1 MYTIRKL
8 ESSDEFYDRVTVW
21 KQTQEHYATFPELE
35 STVYHSLE
43 KEKLPIR
50 FSDTQVD
57 FVKEDCINEAV
68 RLRNAGYN
76 PLLLNMADWFHA
88 GGCVDFGASTQEE
101 ELFRRSNYFKSLQQK
116 YYPLQRFTTILSSKV
131 EFSRHGFLK
140 GYKWMDKPA
149 YIDCVAAPAIEGPY
163 VTSDRKRYRE
173 EQDIETMKE
182 KMRMLFHI
190 ASKNGNDSLVL
201 SAWGCGAF
209 FCPVEHTAQLFREVV
224 DEHKGVVKHVSFAI
238 LGTNFEPFLEAYSA
252 L

>member
-1 MYTIRKL
+1 
-8 ESSDEFYDRVTVW
+8 
-21 KQTQEHYATFPELE
+21 
-35 STVYHSLE
+35 
-43 KEKLPIR
+43 
-50 FSDTQVD
+50 
-57 FVKEDCINEAV
+57 
-68 RLRNAGYN
+68 
-76 PLLLNMADWFHA
+76 MADWFYA
-88 GGCVDFGASTQEE
+88 GGCVDVGASTQEE
-101 ELFRRSNYFKSLQQK
+101 ELFRRSNYFKSLHQK

-131 EFSRHGFLK
+131 EFSRYGFLK

-149 YIDCVAAPAIEGPY
+149 YIDCVAAPALEGPY
-163 VTSDRKRYRE
+163 LTPDRKRYRE

-190 ASKNGNDSLVL
+190 ASTNGNDSLVL

-238 LGTNFEPFLEAYSA
+238 LGNNFEPFLEAYSA